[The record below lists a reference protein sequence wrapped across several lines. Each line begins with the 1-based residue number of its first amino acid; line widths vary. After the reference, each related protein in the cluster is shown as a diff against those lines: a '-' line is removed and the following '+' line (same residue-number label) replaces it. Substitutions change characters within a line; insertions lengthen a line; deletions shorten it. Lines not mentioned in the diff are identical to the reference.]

1 MAKKAYGDEN
11 RKKRVSLIVTPSMY
25 KDVTT
30 MAAIRGTTI
39 NDFII
44 GLIEPIIAK
53 NRTTIDKVQGVIT
66 DAQLSLFDETGK

>member
-1 MAKKAYGDEN
+1 MAKKAYGEES

-25 KDVTT
+25 NDVTT

-44 GLIEPIIAK
+44 GLIEPVIKK
-53 NRTTIDKVQGVIT
+53 NRATIDKVQDVIT
-66 DAQLSLFDETGK
+66 DAKFSLFGAD